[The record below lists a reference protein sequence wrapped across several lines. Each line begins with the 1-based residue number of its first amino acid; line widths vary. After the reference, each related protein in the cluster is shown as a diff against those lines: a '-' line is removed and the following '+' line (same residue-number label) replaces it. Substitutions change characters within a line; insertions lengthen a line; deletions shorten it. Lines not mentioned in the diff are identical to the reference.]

1 MVDLDLGFT
10 VITQLILILMLCVE
24 ALLFGPNFLANY
36 QEILRFRTLLGRLVL
51 NYICLNF
58 FVNGLHSYS
67 FLAWC
72 HRRAIPC

>member
-1 MVDLDLGFT
+1 MVDLDLVFT

-36 QEILRFRTLLGRLVL
+36 EEILHFRALLGRLVL
-51 NYICLNF
+51 NYSCLIF